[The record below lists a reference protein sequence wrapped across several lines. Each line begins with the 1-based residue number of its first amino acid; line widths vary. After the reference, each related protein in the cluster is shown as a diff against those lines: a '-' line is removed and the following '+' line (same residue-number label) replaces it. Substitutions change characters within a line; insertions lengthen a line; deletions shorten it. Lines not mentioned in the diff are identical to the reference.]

1 MMAKNSNQSP
11 FSDARIG
18 GGLLALMAFAGV
30 GVVTS
35 SDNMMYSGGLHSAQS
50 QHVTDYS
57 MSEFFED
64 AFAHQEHSSSED
76 VIAIFEDSFSRNDS
90 GLAIPDIL
98 NSLLTESNISKK
110 LLSEILG
117 VARPTL
123 YSWLKGGAIADEN
136 YDRLVV
142 ISDLVSSLDDSHRL
156 GLSKLFRMFVPDSG
170 GKKFVELFSEAVK
183 TGNKDHFLASYA
195 QVKGKLDKRI
205 RIERR
210 ISEKSDSESA
220 ANQVSSFI

>member
-1 MMAKNSNQSP
+1 MMANNSNQSP
-11 FSDARIG
+11 FSDARLG
-18 GGLLALMAFAGV
+18 GGLLALMAFAGA

-35 SDNMMYSGGLHSAQS
+35 SDNMMYSGSLHSALP
-50 QHVTDYS
+50 QHVAGYPVA
-57 MSEFFED
+57 EFFED

-76 VIAIFEDSFSRNDS
+76 VIAVNGDSFASRDS
-90 GLAIPDIL
+90 GSAIPDIL
-98 NSLLTESNISKK
+98 NSLLSESNISKK

-142 ISDLVSSLDDSHRL
+142 ISELVSSLDDSHRN
-156 GLSKLFRMFVPDSG
+156 GLSKLFKMFVPDSG
-170 GKKFVELFSEAVK
+170 GRKFVELFSEAVK

-195 QVKGKLDKRI
+195 QVKEKLDKRI
-205 RIERR
+205 CIERR
-210 ISEKSDSESA
+210 VSEKSDSESA